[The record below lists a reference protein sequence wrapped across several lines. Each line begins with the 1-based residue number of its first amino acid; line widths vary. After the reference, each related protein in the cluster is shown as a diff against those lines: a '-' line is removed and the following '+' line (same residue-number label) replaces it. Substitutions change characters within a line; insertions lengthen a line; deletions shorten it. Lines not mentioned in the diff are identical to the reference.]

1 MVTFGRKP
9 SEGLERKGYEHRAED
24 GGTAIANTSLPE
36 EVPVIVVPKQPMG
49 LNRRP
54 RRDGGFT
61 LMEVLIVV
69 AILGMMTLIATM
81 AVSKALKR
89 QRLEVAARQL
99 QSFIEKAYIRTV
111 DTHAS
116 VFVVLFPVAS
126 DGTRAVDLVEDTNG
140 DLQLSDSDQ
149 VLETTLLTSDIV
161 VWTNA
166 WPLIPATF
174 MGKNVT
180 AIACD
185 TMGRAMDPS
194 VSPAQPLN
202 GQFLALT
209 HRDMAGSVPSL
220 TPRIRY
226 DLTMDRLWHCTMS
239 QPTKFTY

>member
-1 MVTFGRKP
+1 
-9 SEGLERKGYEHRAED
+9 
-24 GGTAIANTSLPE
+24 
-36 EVPVIVVPKQPMG
+36 
-49 LNRRP
+49 
-54 RRDGGFT
+54 
-61 LMEVLIVV
+61 MEMLIVV
-69 AILGMMTLIATM
+69 AILGMMTLIGTM

-116 VFVVLFPVAS
+116 VFVVLFPAAS
-126 DGTRAVDLVEDTNG
+126 DGSRAVDLVGDTNG
-140 DLQLSDSDQ
+140 DLQLSDSDEI
-149 VLETTLLTSDIV
+149 LETTLLTNDIV
-161 VWTNA
+161 VLTDA
-166 WPLIPATF
+166 WPVIPATF
-174 MGKNVT
+174 KGKNVT

-194 VSPAQPLN
+194 VSPAQPLS

-209 HRDMAGSVPSL
+209 HRDMTGSVPSL